1 MIGNWL
7 ASGPGQA
14 TLCGSR
20 TLFCKEL
27 AGRPP
32 VSMET
37 ESVMIKEFRFSVLAA
52 SCAAVALY
60 AAPPAFAG
68 EVNGRGLPI
77 PATDHAASLCA
88 FSGLN
93 DHPVNPP
100 PGDFPGKV
108 QNFGAFLNFLADLFG
123 FRINPLDAPS
133 YPGVGCNPNSDIT
146 E

>member
-1 MIGNWL
+1 MSKKI
-7 ASGPGQA
+7 
-14 TLCGSR
+14 
-20 TLFCKEL
+20 
-27 AGRPP
+27 
-32 VSMET
+32 
-37 ESVMIKEFRFSVLAA
+37 RFSVLAA
-52 SCAAVALY
+52 SCAAAALY
-60 AAPPAFAG
+60 IASPAVAG
-68 EVNGRGLPI
+68 EVNGRGNPI

-108 QNFGAFLNFLADLFG
+108 QNFGAFLHFLADLFG

-133 YPGVGCNPNSDIT
+133 YPGENCNPNNSGG